1 MKGWCIM
8 SPMCELWKNFN
19 DNSRTLAKAKEM
31 DVKNLATVSG
41 MSRQSIYSYWSGRMM
56 PGLERIEMIARAL
69 EVDPLILLSNP
80 DTVDFNDIIA
90 GGTGRRK
97 PAPVPPEDLLDDQS
111 REALALGR
119 RVMQLE
125 DHDLLLRACEHAPA
139 GRIRRIAA
147 LLID

>member
-8 SPMCELWKNFN
+8 SPMCQLWKNFKE
-19 DNSRTLAKAKEM
+19 NSRALAKAKKM
-31 DVKNLATVSG
+31 DVKDLATVSG
-41 MSRQSIYSYWSGRMM
+41 MSRQSLYSYWSGRMM

-69 EVDPLILLSNP
+69 EVDPLILLADP
-80 DTVDFNDIIA
+80 DTVDTNDIMA
-90 GGTGRRK
+90 GGTGRRI
-97 PAPVPPEDLLDDQS
+97 PAPVPPEDLLDDES
-111 REALALGR
+111 RKALALGR

-125 DHDLLLRACEHAPA
+125 DYDLLLQACEHAPA

>member
-1 MKGWCIM
+1 M

-125 DHDLLLRACEHAPA
+125 DHDLLLQACEHAPA